1 MTLQAWGWDDEWA
14 RLAGSIEVAVVPGR
28 VVQQER
34 DRWSVQT
41 ASGQADARLV
51 TGARVAPYPAV
62 GDWVLLEPGPMPA
75 DPWSLVGVLP
85 RRSAFSRGAAYD
97 GATEQVLAAN
107 VDTVWIV
114 HGLDAPI
121 NPRRLERYL
130 AVAWESGAIPEIVL
144 TKADLAGDLE
154 ADLARVRSIAPGVEV
169 RVVSTEDRARLDA
182 LHGTL
187 QPGRT
192 VALLGPSGVGKSTL
206 INQLA
211 EAELA
216 ATGTVREGDRKGRHT
231 TTRRHLFQLP
241 GGALLMD
248 TPGLRELRVWELDE
262 GLAHAFAE
270 IDELASQCRFRDCR
284 HESEP
289 GCAVLEAVA
298 QGTID
303 PDRLASFR
311 KLQAEAAWQERKTN
325 PRARAAFESQTKSM
339 FKTLYKH
346 HPKYRDET

>member
-14 RLAGSIEVAVVPGR
+14 RLAGSIGIAVVPGR

-41 ASGQADARLV
+41 GTGPGDARLG
-51 TGARVAPYPAV
+51 TGARIAPYPAV

-130 AVAWESGAIPEIVL
+130 AVAWESGAIPEVVL
-144 TKADLAGDLE
+144 TKADLAADVE
-154 ADLARVRSIAPGVEV
+154 ADVARVRVIAPGVEI
-169 RVVSTEDRARLDA
+169 RIVSVDDSARLSA
-182 LHGTL
+182 LREAL
-187 QPGRT
+187 RPGRT
-192 VALLGPSGVGKSTL
+192 VALLGPSGVGKSSL
-206 INQLA
+206 INQMAETELA
-211 EAELA
+211 E
-216 ATGTVREGDRKGRHT
+216 TGAVRESDRKGRHT

-262 GLAHAFAE
+262 GLTHAFPE

-298 QGTID
+298 QATLD
-303 PDRLASFR
+303 PDRLASFK
-311 KLQAEAAWQERKTN
+311 KLQAEAAWQERKN
-325 PRARAAFESQTKSM
+325 DPRARAAFEAQTKAM

-346 HPKYRDET
+346 HPKYRDP